1 MRPGFDGGACFA
13 KSRGAFPKAL
23 CFELTFVPSAEVPAE
38 DRLMSAQIIPA
49 IMCGGA
55 GTRLWPVS
63 RESMPKQFVPLIGE
77 RSTFQQVLARISV
90 PSLFSRPIVITNADF
105 RFVVA
110 EQLREQGIE
119 ADIVLE
125 PSRRDSGPAVAV
137 AALLAAERDRDALV
151 LVLAADHVV
160 RDADEFHRACRNAAE
175 AASAGRIVTFGIAP
189 NHPATSYGYIR
200 PGAKLNG
207 GCAHAVDTF
216 VEKPDAVTA
225 ASHVANGYLW
235 NSGNFLFHA
244 ATMLGEIERFEPAM
258 AEAAKTAV
266 NHLVRDLDFLRLAA
280 EPFSRAPKKSIDY
293 AVMERTSLAAVV
305 PTDFGWS
312 DVGSWDGAWDILD
325 HDTAGNAIEGPVVV
339 LDTRNSLVRSDES
352 VLTTVIGLDD
362 VVVVSTAD
370 AVLVSA
376 RSKAEQ
382 VKKLVEQLKAQ
393 NHRAAVEHRR
403 IYRPWGYY
411 QDVDIAPRYR
421 VKRIVVKPGSKL
433 SLQKHFHRSEH
444 WVVVK
449 GTAEVTVGEAVR
461 DVHENESIY
470 IPIGDLHRLANPGKI
485 PLELIEVQVG
495 SYLGEDDIVRL
506 DDVYGR

>member
-1 MRPGFDGGACFA
+1 
-13 KSRGAFPKAL
+13 
-23 CFELTFVPSAEVPAE
+23 
-38 DRLMSAQIIPA
+38 MSAQIIPV

-63 RESMPKQFVPLIGE
+63 RESMPKQFVPLVGQG
-77 RSTFQQVLARISV
+77 STFQQVLARIAD

-110 EQLREQGIE
+110 EQLRERGIE

-137 AALLAAERDRDALV
+137 SAVLAAKRDHDALV

-160 RDADEFHRACRNAAE
+160 RKPEEFRQACRRAAE
-175 AASAGRIVTFGIAP
+175 AATAGRIVTFGIAP
-189 NHPATSYGYIR
+189 THPATNYGYVR
-200 PGAKLNG
+200 PGEKLNG
-207 GCAHAVDTF
+207 AHVHAVEAF
-216 VEKPDAVTA
+216 VEKPDAATA
-225 ASHVANGYLW
+225 ANYLADGYLW

-244 ATMLGEIERFEPAM
+244 ATMLAEIERFEPAM
-258 AEAAKTAV
+258 AEAAKAAV
-266 NHLVRDLDFLRLAA
+266 DGLTRDLDFVRLAA
-280 EPFSRAPKKSIDY
+280 DAFARAPRKSIDY
-293 AVMERTSLAAVV
+293 AVMERTKLAAVV
-305 PTDFGWS
+305 PADIGWS
-312 DVGSWDGAWDILD
+312 DVGSWSAVWDILD
-325 HDTAGNAIEGPVVV
+325 HDAAGNATEGPVVM
-339 LDTRNSLVRSDES
+339 LDSRNSLVRSEKS
-352 VLTTVIGLDD
+352 LLTTVIGLDD
-362 VVVVSTAD
+362 VIVVSTAD

-376 RSKAEQ
+376 RAKAEE
-382 VKKLVEQLKAQ
+382 VKTLVEQLKAQ

-411 QDVDIAPRYR
+411 QDIDIAPRYR

-449 GTAEVTVGEAVR
+449 GTAEVTLGTDER
-461 DVHENESIY
+461 SVHENESVY
-470 IPIGDLHRLANPGKI
+470 IPIGSVHRLANPGKI
-485 PLELIEVQVG
+485 RLELIEVQVG

-506 DDVYGR
+506 DDVYGRG